1 MSGMSLRLFPRL
13 LATSSRVRIPGHK
26 EHTKDTARVI
36 AGLKAAVH
44 NPNVSNEAKENA
56 MKRLEEMG
64 QTADASPPEQGKSAA
79 DDAHERNV
87 LRGYKA
93 ATSSKL
99 FLLAKVYCQ

>member
-1 MSGMSLRLFPRL
+1 MSWRVFTRL
-13 LATSSRVRIPGHK
+13 LATSSRIRIPGHK
-26 EHTKDTARVI
+26 EHTKDTARVV

-56 MKRLEEMG
+56 IKRLEEMG
-64 QTADASPPEQGKSAA
+64 QTADSNLPTQGKSAA

-99 FLLAKVYCQ
+99 VFLARVCCQ